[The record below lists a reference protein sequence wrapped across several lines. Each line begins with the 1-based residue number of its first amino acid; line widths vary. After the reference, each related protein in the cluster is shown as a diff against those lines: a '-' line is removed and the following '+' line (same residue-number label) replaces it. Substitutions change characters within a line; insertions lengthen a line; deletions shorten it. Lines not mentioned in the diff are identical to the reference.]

1 MSTVAEWAELGL
13 HPACSLGRSVL
24 RLLAYTCS
32 LGRCVVRLLAHG
44 PVSPSAPCSALKNA
58 HEYSYPVAPLRRST
72 AGFGPVR
79 GVHMGACA
87 FVACAGSVMTALRC
101 MIHWGAVFVCGTAS
115 KALLA
120 IFFLKIFSFR
130 RRWGAMLATRVSK

>member
-1 MSTVAEWAELGL
+1 MAEWAELGL
-13 HPACSLGRSVL
+13 HPACSLGR
-24 RLLAYTCS
+24 
-32 LGRCVVRLLAHG
+32 CVVRLFAHSL
-44 PVSPSAPCSALKNA
+44 VSHYAPCSTLKNV

-101 MIHWGAVFVCGTAS
+101 NTLVTLFLFVEQQS
-115 KALLA
+115 KYFLRYSYEKNFLL
-120 IFFLKIFSFR
+120 LLPVR
-130 RRWGAMLATRVSK
+130 LEQLTVL